1 MINFLSPYINYVEG
15 IRLEWCNLAISSA
28 LDYLKVE
35 YQLTLEFD
43 DLIEIYNTDEFI
55 FSLLYGALYA
65 ACGMTIPQYEGLIT
79 STTISMKEI
88 VLAVYDGITN
98 YLPKKR
104 YSTQNLD
111 EEWPD
116 TQAEMAQKNPKQETD
131 FISLYMNLHE
141 EGFSIVE
148 IEKMTMRTMLH
159 FINKEGGDEED
170 GIM

>member
-1 MINFLSPYINYVEG
+1 M
-15 IRLEWCNLAISSA
+15 
-28 LDYLKVE
+28 
-35 YQLTLEFD
+35 
-43 DLIEIYNTDEFI
+43 I
-55 FSLLYGALYA
+55 FSLFYGALYA
-65 ACGMTIPQYEGLIT
+65 ACGMTIPQYKGLIT

-116 TQAEMAQKNPKQETD
+116 TQAEMAQKTPKQDTD
-131 FISLYMNLHE
+131 FISLYMILHE

-148 IEKMTMRTMLH
+148 IEKMTLRTMLQL
-159 FINKEGGDEED
+159 INKEGGDEED